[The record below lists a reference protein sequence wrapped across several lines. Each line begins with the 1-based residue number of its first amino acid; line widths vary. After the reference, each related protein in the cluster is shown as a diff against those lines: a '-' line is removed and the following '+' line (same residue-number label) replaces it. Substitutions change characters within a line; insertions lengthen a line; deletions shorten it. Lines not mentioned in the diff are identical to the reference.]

1 MEFAHEDVPV
11 GDRSVLVV
19 RIAGVLPAGSA
30 ARAESQLGLRYL
42 GEHATADHSGIVLDL
57 TALEYE
63 WGDTIAVWVVNSPH
77 RLRTK
82 LVATG
87 RTAAAVRALIE
98 SAGLERIAP
107 RLLHSRVEAAL
118 AALA

>member
-1 MEFAHEDVPV
+1 MEFAHEDVRV

-19 RIAGVLPAGSA
+19 RVVGLLPAGSA
-30 ARAESQLGLRYL
+30 ARAECQLGLRYL
-42 GEHATADHSGIVLDL
+42 AEHATSDHAGVVLDL

-63 WGDTIAVWVVNSPH
+63 WGDTIAVWVMSSPH
-77 RLRTK
+77 RSRTK

-107 RLLHSRVEAAL
+107 HLLHSSVEAAL